1 MKIFFSLIKK
11 ELIENIRTK
20 KILGLLLLFIF
31 VGLISPLTAKL
42 TPQILQAIATNGID
56 IKANTPTE
64 IDSWVQFFK
73 NVKQTG
79 MLGLVILFSTQITNE
94 IQKGTLINL
103 LSKGLPRY
111 QVIISKWFFNT
122 IMWIF
127 SYCICFLVAFGY
139 TKYFFGNTFPIEN
152 ILMAVFLPLIFG
164 IFLISLEILGSV
176 ITENVIGTLLFVI
189 GGVVIQF
196 ILSLK
201 EEIVKYMPIA
211 LIGKNINIIKGIG
224 FNDYFIPI
232 FTTCGLIIIC
242 IISSIIILNKKEIS

>member
-1 MKIFFSLIKK
+1 MRIFFSLIKK
-11 ELIENIRTK
+11 ESIGNIRTK

-31 VGLISPLTAKL
+31 IGFISPFTAKL
-42 TPQILQAIATNGID
+42 TPKILQAIATDVID
-56 IKANTPTE
+56 IKVNTPTE

-73 NVKQTG
+73 NVNQIG
-79 MLGLVILFSTQITNE
+79 MFGLVILFSTQVTDE
-94 IQKGTLINL
+94 IQKRTLINL

-111 QVIISKWFFNT
+111 QVIISKCFFNT

-127 SYCICFLVAFGY
+127 SYCICFLVSFGY
-139 TKYFFGNTFPIEN
+139 TKYFFGNTFPIKN

-211 LIGKNINIIKGIG
+211 LIGKNVDIIKGIV

>member
-1 MKIFFSLIKK
+1 MRIFFSLIKK
-11 ELIENIRTK
+11 EAIENIRTK

-31 VGLISPLTAKL
+31 IGLISPLTAKL
-42 TPQILQAIATNGID
+42 TPQILQFIATDGID
-56 IKANTPTE
+56 IKANIPKE

-73 NVKQTG
+73 NINQIG
-79 MLGLVILFSTQITNE
+79 MFGLVILFSTQVTNE

-111 QVIISKWFFNT
+111 QVIMSKWFFNT
-122 IMWIF
+122 IIWF
-127 SYCICFLVAFGY
+127 CSYCICFLVAFGY
-139 TKYFFGNTFPIEN
+139 TKYFFGNTFPVGN
-152 ILMAVFLPLIFG
+152 ILMAALLPLIFG

-176 ITENVIGTLLFVI
+176 ITENVIGTLLFVA

-211 LIGKNINIIKGIG
+211 LLGKPVNIIKGIG

-232 FTTCGLIIIC
+232 FTTFGLIIIC
-242 IISSIIILNKKEIS
+242 IISSIIVLNKKEMS